1 MRLRDE
7 VVGGVADGRRRYID
21 GEEDA
26 LAIPVSAGGVVIL
39 ALVLQ
44 AAAPVMRSLQ
54 DIPLLERLWK
64 YAALG
69 ATSIVFEEAN
79 PILGGIAV
87 RHGRAGLIGVVVA
100 VALGTWAA
108 SIALY
113 FVGRWR
119 IDWVRRR
126 FPDKRRL
133 LTGALTVVR
142 RHPWRSSLAIRFA
155 YGLRLPLP
163 IACGAARLPFSL
175 YVIASGIS
183 CWVWSVAFGYLGF
196 AAGGAAL
203 RVLDFAHRLDVRL
216 GLLALILSAVLFFMM
231 RRRRIAERTARL
243 LGGANI
249 SFATTEEQRIMQR
262 EVL

>member
-216 GLLALILSAVLFFMM
+216 GLLALILSAVLFVMM

-262 EVL
+262 EAL

>member
-1 MRLRDE
+1 M
-7 VVGGVADGRRRYID
+7 
-21 GEEDA
+21 
-26 LAIPVSAGGVVIL
+26 
-39 ALVLQ
+39 LQ
-44 AAAPVMRSLQ
+44 IVAPVVRHLQ
-54 DIPLLERLWK
+54 DASLLERLWK
-64 YAALG
+64 YTVLG
-69 ATSIVFEEAN
+69 ATSIVLEEAN
-79 PILGGIAV
+79 PIGGGIWA
-87 RHGRAGLIGVVVA
+87 RHGRASLIGVIVA
-100 VALGTWAA
+100 VAIGTWLA

-126 FPDKRRL
+126 FPDRRRL

-183 CWVWSVAFGYLGF
+183 CWLWAFAFGYLGF

-203 RVLDFAHRLDVRL
+203 RLLDFAQRMDVRL
-216 GLLALILSAVLFFMM
+216 GLLAAILSVVLIVML

-243 LGGANI
+243 LGGGHI
-249 SFATTEEQRIMQR
+249 SFATAEEKAAMRQKA
-262 EVL
+262 L

>member
-1 MRLRDE
+1 M
-7 VVGGVADGRRRYID
+7 V
-21 GEEDA
+21 
-26 LAIPVSAGGVVIL
+26 
-39 ALVLQ
+39 
-44 AAAPVMRSLQ
+44 RSLQ
-54 DIPLLERLWK
+54 DIPLIERLWK
-64 YAALG
+64 YTALG

-87 RHGRAGLIGVVVA
+87 RHGRAGLFGVIVA
-100 VALGTWAA
+100 VALGTWLA

-119 IDWVRRR
+119 IGWVRTR

-133 LTGALTVVR
+133 LTGALTIVR

-183 CWVWSVAFGYLGF
+183 CWLWAVAFACLGF

-216 GLLALILSAVLFFMM
+216 GLLALILAVVLFFMM
-231 RRRRIAERTARL
+231 RRRRIAERTARV
-243 LGGANI
+243 LGGGEI
-249 SFATTEEQRIMQR
+249 SFAREE
-262 EVL
+262 EAAL